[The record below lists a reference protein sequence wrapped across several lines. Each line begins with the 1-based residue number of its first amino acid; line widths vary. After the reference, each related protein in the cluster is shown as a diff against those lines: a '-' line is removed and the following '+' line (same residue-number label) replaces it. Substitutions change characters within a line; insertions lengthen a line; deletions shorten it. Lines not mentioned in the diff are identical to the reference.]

1 MRPYSDGNGTKS
13 QTMMIPTRFTSPR
26 SMHYDNTKS
35 PRSVAYIMAA
45 KSSNDPFISL
55 SFKSK
60 QNGNS
65 KFEWRH
71 GGVTLK

>member
-1 MRPYSDGNGTKS
+1 MRPYSDGNGTMS

-35 PRSVAYIMAA
+35 PCSVA
-45 KSSNDPFISL
+45 KSSNDPSISL

>member
-1 MRPYSDGNGTKS
+1 MCPYSDGNGTKS
-13 QTMMIPTRFTSPR
+13 QTTMIPTRFTLPR

-35 PRSVAYIMAA
+35 PCSVAYIMAA

-55 SFKSK
+55 SFKCK

-65 KFEWRH
+65 KFKWRR
-71 GGVTLK
+71 GGVT

>member
-1 MRPYSDGNGTKS
+1 MCPYSDGNGTKS

-35 PRSVAYIMAA
+35 SVAYIMAA

-55 SFKSK
+55 SFKYK
-60 QNGNS
+60 QNDNS
-65 KFEWRH
+65 KFKWRH